1 MRKKRAGKKKE
12 KKRRKKCTF
21 VRYGIS
27 DVGCVGGWVGHAS
40 GLCAQKP
47 KTKSHGCNGPL
58 KFWLCFFFPSF
69 FFFVGQRCLWLDS
82 TLQYLLVSY
91 PL

>member
-47 KTKSHGCNGPL
+47 KTKSL
-58 KFWLCFFFPSF
+58 QRAFEILVVIFFPSF
-69 FFFVGQRCLWLDS
+69 FFFS
-82 TLQYLLVSY
+82 LVSVVY
-91 PL
+91 G